1 MLKHSPHG
9 RIIGVSEKRVGGGA
23 WQSGAPALPAVTPG
37 VALCARRLGS
47 AEGTAARRQPKPP
60 LEGAHNLTEWSAKRK
75 VPSALGDKSP
85 KPPVDHVPMIHFLKR
100 RCVVVFAAVR
110 VQKINGLR
118 GMQSIENHGRRLDPA
133 SAARVDPAKTSDNL
147 AWSCSDDPLAVVD
160 AFKRR
165 KSETGAKEYRGS
177 PLGLHVLCVVSPEWL
192 QAAGDLHDPGN
203 DRNQRLFQA
212 ARDWGDQTFG
222 PGAVVAA
229 RMDMDESGGGV
240 VDLVIV
246 PVHEVKQRGK
256 VKNQISVN
264 KAYEAAFGGGRVFS
278 KMQDSWA
285 GFAAAHLD
293 SAIERGK
300 PKAETGRDHVH
311 ADIYRPIVQEAE
323 RQAEAIKR
331 QAVEQWSDVSDWP
344 WRDREKVVAVARE
357 VGAKEGAAVVRS
369 KAVVA
374 LKAAR
379 EKAEKEKI
387 EAIEK
392 KDKEWSAKV
401 SAVKSEV
408 ESVRVNLGTVS
419 EERDVLALEVDALR
433 SENERLKIEV
443 SGLKRTV
450 SRAVELLSQIAKSAP
465 EPVKKVIARFLK
477 PVPEDSLSSSPTAPA
492 VPVEK
497 TPVP

>member
-1 MLKHSPHG
+1 MP
-9 RIIGVSEKRVGGGA
+9 
-23 WQSGAPALPAVTPG
+23 
-37 VALCARRLGS
+37 
-47 AEGTAARRQPKPP
+47 
-60 LEGAHNLTEWSAKRK
+60 
-75 VPSALGDKSP
+75 
-85 KPPVDHVPMIHFLKR
+85 
-100 RCVVVFAAVR
+100 FAAVR
-110 VQKINGLR
+110 VQKIMGLR

-133 SAARVDPAKTSDNL
+133 SAARVDPSRTQDNL
-147 AWSCSDDPLAVVD
+147 AWSCSDDPLAVVE
-160 AFKRR
+160 AFRRR
-165 KSETGAKEYRGS
+165 KAETGAKEYRGS
-177 PLGLHVLCVVSPEWL
+177 PLGLHVLCVVSPEWCA
-192 QAAGDLHDPGN
+192 AAGDLHDPGN

-246 PVHEVKQRGK
+246 PISEVKQRGK

-285 GFAAAHLD
+285 GFAKAHLD
-293 SAIERGK
+293 SVIERGK

-344 WRDREKVVAVARE
+344 WRDRAKVVELARE
-357 VGAKEGAAVVRS
+357 VGVKEGAAAMKA

-374 LKAAR
+374 IRKQK

-387 EAIEK
+387 EALES
-392 KDKEWSAKV
+392 KDKEWSVKV
-401 SAVKSEV
+401 SVAQSEV
-408 ESVRVNLGTVS
+408 ESVRVNLGTVL
-419 EERDVLALEVDALR
+419 EERDALALEVDALR
-433 SENERLKIEV
+433 SENEGLKNEV
-443 SGLKRTV
+443 SGLRGIVEMVYKRAPKPV
-450 SRAVELLSQIAKSAP
+450 QRIISALMRGLGSAP
-465 EPVKKVIARFLK
+465 APSAPQSEGLGQGRGGAPDRAQAQGEGVGHVDPEKDEPRPF
-477 PVPEDSLSSSPTAPA
+477 
-492 VPVEK
+492 
-497 TPVP
+497 

>member
-1 MLKHSPHG
+1 
-9 RIIGVSEKRVGGGA
+9 
-23 WQSGAPALPAVTPG
+23 
-37 VALCARRLGS
+37 
-47 AEGTAARRQPKPP
+47 
-60 LEGAHNLTEWSAKRK
+60 
-75 VPSALGDKSP
+75 
-85 KPPVDHVPMIHFLKR
+85 MIHFLKR

-177 PLGLHVLCVVSPEWL
+177 PLGLHVLCVVSPEWCS
-192 QAAGDLHDPGN
+192 AAGDLHDPGN
-203 DRNQRLFQA
+203 DRNKRLFDA
-212 ARDWGDQTFG
+212 ARAWGDKTFG

-229 RMDMDESGGGV
+229 RMDMDEAGGGV

-246 PVHEVKQRGK
+246 PVAEVKQRGK

-278 KMQDSWA
+278 KLQDSWA
-285 GFAAAHLD
+285 GFAKAHLD

-323 RQAEAIKR
+323 RQADEIKR

-344 WRDREKVVAVARE
+344 WRDRAKVVEIARE
-357 VGAKEGAAVVRS
+357 VGAKEGAAVVRR
-369 KAVVA
+369 KALAVLSAV
-374 LKAAR
+374 KA
-379 EKAEKEKI
+379 KAEKEKI
-387 EAIEK
+387 EAIER
-392 KDKEWSAKV
+392 KDKEWSVQV

-408 ESVRVNLGTVS
+408 ESVRVNLGTLS
-419 EERDVLALEVDALR
+419 EERDALALEVDVLR
-433 SENERLKIEV
+433 SENERLKTEV

-450 SRAVELLSQIAKSAP
+450 SRAVELLAKIAKSAP
-465 EPVKKVIARFLK
+465 EPVKKLIARFFEPDGGRK
-477 PVPEDSLSSSPTAPA
+477 DSSPSSPPAPA
-492 VPVEK
+492 SPAGG
-497 TPVP
+497 TPAP

>member
-1 MLKHSPHG
+1 MP
-9 RIIGVSEKRVGGGA
+9 
-23 WQSGAPALPAVTPG
+23 
-37 VALCARRLGS
+37 
-47 AEGTAARRQPKPP
+47 
-60 LEGAHNLTEWSAKRK
+60 
-75 VPSALGDKSP
+75 
-85 KPPVDHVPMIHFLKR
+85 
-100 RCVVVFAAVR
+100 FAAVR
-110 VQKINGLR
+110 VQKIMGLR
-118 GMQSIENHGRRLDPA
+118 GMQSIENHGRRLDAA
-133 SAARVDPAKTSDNL
+133 SSARVDPGRTKDNL
-147 AWSCSDDPLAVVD
+147 AWSCADDPLGVVD
-160 AFKRR
+160 AFRHR
-165 KSETGAKEYRGS
+165 KAETSAREYRGS
-177 PLGLHVLCVVSPEWL
+177 PLGLHVLCIVSPEWCA
-192 QAAGDLHDPGN
+192 AAGDLHDPGN
-203 DRNQRLFQA
+203 DRNKRLFDA
-212 ARDWGDQTFG
+212 ARAWGDKTFG

-229 RMDMDESGGGV
+229 RMDMDEAGGGV

-285 GFAAAHLD
+285 GFAKAHLD

-300 PKAETGRDHVH
+300 PKAETGREHVH

-357 VGAKEGAAVVRS
+357 VGAKEGAAVVRK
-369 KAVVA
+369 KAIAA
-374 LKAAR
+374 LSAVKA
-379 EKAEKEKI
+379 KAEKEKV
-387 EAIEK
+387 EAVEA
-392 KDKEWSAKV
+392 KDKEWSVKV
-401 SAVKSEV
+401 SAVESEV

-419 EERDVLALEVDALR
+419 EERDILALEVDALR

-450 SRAVELLSQIAKSAP
+450 SRSVELLAKIAKVAP
-465 EPVKKVIARFLK
+465 EPVKKLIARFFE
-477 PVPEDSLSSSPTAPA
+477 PEREKDSAPSSRPA
-492 VPVEK
+492 SVEHMGN